1 MDNLDRS
8 RRRFAMALAA
18 MAGFVDAVGFL
29 SADGYFVSFMSGNT
43 TRLGVALG
51 TDVPRALV
59 PALLIAGFVG
69 GVTLGA
75 LVALRAG
82 ARRKPAVLGL
92 VTLALLGAAL
102 ARVAGLHE
110 AMLAGL
116 GLAMGVLNNTFLR
129 DGEVAVGLTYMTGAL
144 VKLGQGLARQLAGM
158 GGQRGG
164 GEWRSWALLWAGL
177 LAGAVL
183 GAFLQDRLP
192 LGCLW
197 IATGW
202 AALMA
207 ALGPYP
213 SGGSC

>member
-59 PALLIAGFVG
+59 PALLIAGFVS

-116 GLAMGVLNNTFLR
+116 VLAMGVLNNTFLR

-158 GGQRGG
+158 GGQRGAGNGAPGPCSGPGCSPAPCSARSFRIACRSAACGSPPG
-164 GEWRSWALLWAGL
+164 GRH
-177 LAGAVL
+177 
-183 GAFLQDRLP
+183 
-192 LGCLW
+192 
-197 IATGW
+197 
-202 AALMA
+202 
-207 ALGPYP
+207 
-213 SGGSC
+213 